1 MASTSQNGTS
11 VDDPALRAKCTRL
24 RAVLPKIRGFNR
36 YLALVS
42 NANPTIE
49 LWDLFSLGVPLCY
62 LFDLVAEG
70 RGLTKIDQSEYD
82 AEMLAESPERA
93 KKHAIALFAMQIRSD
108 AVARDIPGCEP
119 FTVNE
124 LWDRDSTQGLNKA
137 VQTVSTLIKHL
148 PADVFDVPR
157 RPSVMSTP
165 FKLVRYSESHRI
177 NVLRELVETE
187 RKYNSDLEVLQKY
200 LVAVADCNLMDEET
214 ISLVYPNVDQ
224 LVEFQAQFLRAL
236 ESTMEQPW
244 PEQRW
249 GQAFL
254 QTEEGF
260 LTSYTSW
267 FTNYTRG
274 LDILVIKEPYLAGLD
289 HLISS
294 HEASAYV
301 VRPVSRACK
310 YPLLLDSL
318 IKCLDPA
325 QYPYF
330 DELKAGREA
339 MKRVIDELHARQM
352 VVEKQETANLLRGR
366 VADWKGHNPEHFGAL
381 LLDDVFVVTKSNVDR
396 EYHVF
401 LFEKI
406 LLCCKEVV
414 NRSSAGHIVTYS
426 AARQRTSPLTLKGR
440 IFMNVVTAADLG
452 PMERNEDSSRGY
464 PVAYPLTVRWK
475 PDEGTQSDSESLV
488 LRCRT
493 EDQAQRWKE
502 KIAEKARLGA

>member
-1 MASTSQNGTS
+1 MASTSQNDTF
-11 VDDPALRAKCTRL
+11 VDDPVLRAKCTRL
-24 RAVLPKIRGFNR
+24 RAILPQIRGFNR

-165 FKLVRYSESHRI
+165 FKLERYPESHRI

-214 ISLVYPNVDQ
+214 ISLVFPNVDQ

-236 ESTMEQPW
+236 EGTVEQPW

-254 QTEEGF
+254 QAEEGF

-274 LDILVIKEPYLAGLD
+274 LDILQIKKPYLAGLD

-294 HEASAYV
+294 HETSAYV
-301 VRPVSRACK
+301 IRPVSRACK

-325 QYPYF
+325 QYPHF
-330 DELKAGREA
+330 DELKAGKEA
-339 MKRVIDELHARQM
+339 MKRILDELHARQIIA
-352 VVEKQETANLLRGR
+352 EKQETANLLRGR

-381 LLDDVFVVTKSNVDR
+381 LLNDIFVVTKSNVDR

-406 LLCCKEVV
+406 LLCCKEVFT
-414 NRSSAGHIVTYS
+414 RSASAGPTYS
-426 AARQRTSPLTLKGR
+426 TANPHRTSPLTLKGR

-452 PMERNEDSSRGY
+452 PMERNEHSSHGY

-475 PDEGTQSDSESLV
+475 PDEGIQSDSESLV

-502 KIAEKARLGA
+502 KIAEKVRLGA